1 MFPNA
6 QDALPLPRR
15 PDVERY
21 KNLAR
26 DLVKACKSDDE
37 DAIVDWAEKWVTV
50 LAKQCGVEFR
60 RPLPVI
66 VSRWTDEVARFV
78 QRKISEHDG
87 RCRLSDAQFIIAR
100 SHGFDTWARFSKH
113 LNGLK
118 QNGSAIARFE
128 TAADA
133 IIKGDIKSLKRL
145 LRDDPRLVRTK
156 STRQH
161 RATLLHYV
169 SANGVEGYRQT
180 TPANI
185 LEITELLLQSG
196 AEVDVEADVYGGGS
210 TTLGLVATSVHPF
223 RAGVQNPL
231 LQLLL
236 DYGAEIDHKTGAG
249 NRQSSVLGALA
260 NGRPEAAAYL
270 AERGARLN
278 LEAAAGLGRLD
289 VVKNFFKNDG
299 NRRTTPAKKQRQS
312 AFLYACGCGH
322 KDVVEFLLNKGVN
335 LADGG
340 QNGQTPLHWA
350 VIDGQLEMVKLLLKY
365 NPPLESRN
373 IYGGTVLGQTLW
385 SAAHGGDAKVYAEI
399 IETLIE
405 AGAKVPLRH
414 VPVNKAIDDL
424 LRRYGSEPEPTWY
437 WYGEKPSGPAKG

>member
-15 PDVERY
+15 PNLERY
-21 KNLAR
+21 KKLVK

-37 DAIVDWAEKWVTV
+37 NAIVEWTEKWVTM
-50 LAKQCGVEFR
+50 LANQCGVEFI

-66 VSRWTDEVARFV
+66 VSRWTGQVAKFI
-78 QRKISEHDG
+78 QREMSKH
-87 RCRLSDAQFIIAR
+87 RVADARSIIAR
-100 SHGFDTWARFSKH
+100 SHGFDSWARFSKYV
-113 LNGLK
+113 NGLNDK
-118 QNGSAIARFE
+118 DSSIARFE
-128 TAADA
+128 KAADA
-133 IIKGDIKSLKRL
+133 IIKGDVKMLRRL
-145 LRDDPRLVRTK
+145 LRYDSRLVHAR

-161 RATLLHYV
+161 GATLLHYV
-169 SANGVEGYRQT
+169 SANGVEGYRQK

-185 LEITELLLQSG
+185 IEITELLLKAG
-196 AEVDVEADVYGGGS
+196 AQVDAEADVYGGGS

-236 DYGAEIDHKTGAG
+236 DYGAKIDHKTGAG

-278 LEAAAGLGRLD
+278 LEAAAGVGRLD
-289 VVKNFFKNDG
+289 VVKSFFKSK
-299 NRRTTPAKKQRQS
+299 NRPSKKRLQS
-312 AFLYACGCGH
+312 AFFYACAGGH
-322 KDVVEFLLNKGVN
+322 KDVVTFLLDNGVD

-340 QNGQTPLHWA
+340 GTGQTPLHWA
-350 VIDGQLEMVKLLLKY
+350 VIFGQLEMVKLLLKY
-365 NPPLESRN
+365 KPPLESRN
-373 IYGGTVLGQTLW
+373 MYGGTVLGQTMW
-385 SAAHGGDAKVYAEI
+385 SAAHGGDPKVYTEI
-399 IETLIE
+399 IETLIA
-405 AGAKVPLRH
+405 AGAKVPPRH
-414 VPVNKAIDDL
+414 VPVNKSIDDL

-437 WYGEKPSGPAKG
+437 WYGEKPSRPTKA

>member
-1 MFPNA
+1 MFPNP

-15 PDVERY
+15 PNVERY
-21 KNLAR
+21 KHLAR
-26 DLVKACKSDDE
+26 DLVKACKSDDQS
-37 DAIVDWAEKWVTV
+37 AIVDWAEKWVTV
-50 LAKQCGVEFR
+50 LARQCGVEFR

-66 VSRWTDEVARFV
+66 VSRWKGQVGGFV
-78 QRKISEHDG
+78 QRTISENAG
-87 RCRLSDAQFIIAR
+87 RCRLADAQLMLAR
-100 SHGFDTWARFSKH
+100 SHGFVTWARFSKH

-118 QNGSAIARFE
+118 QKGSVIARFE

-133 IIKGDIKSLKRL
+133 VIKGNIKTLKRL
-145 LRDDPRLVRTK
+145 LREDPRLVEAR
-156 STRQH
+156 STREH
-161 RATLLHYV
+161 GATLLHYV
-169 SANGVEGYRQT
+169 SANGVEGYRQK

-185 LEITELLLQSG
+185 VEITELLLRSG
-196 AEVDVEADVYGGGS
+196 AEVDAEADVYGGGS

-236 DYGAEIDHKTGAG
+236 DYGADIDHKTGAG

-270 AERGARLN
+270 AEHGARLN

-289 VVKNFFKNDG
+289 VVKSFFKDNG
-299 NRRTTPAKKQRQS
+299 RRKTAPRKKQLQS
-312 AFLYACGCGH
+312 AFLYACGGGH
-322 KDVVEFLLNKGVN
+322 KDVVQFLLTKGAD

-340 QNGQTPLHWA
+340 RDGQTPLHWA

-365 NPPLESRN
+365 KPPLESRN
-373 IYGGTVLGQTLW
+373 MYGGTVLGQTLW
-385 SAAHGGDAKVYAEI
+385 SAAHGGDPKVYAEI
-399 IETLIE
+399 IETLIA
-405 AGAKVPLRH
+405 AGAIVPPRH
-414 VPVNKAIDDL
+414 VPVNKSIDDL

-437 WYGEKPSGPAKG
+437 WYGEKPS